1 MRKVFALLLF
11 PFFITYYIALLASC
25 TSQSDREQLSLSLR
39 TPLAA
44 HLLQIAACVSHSSNM
59 SKIGDTNNTSSNSF
73 PHFSPSYSSSFS
85 SFCLPLLTLL
95 LLRWHLAWQPIWFA
109 FVVQCD
115 AQWQFLI
122 KLFNFFATP
131 PPLRLLQM
139 AAQIMATLQRG
150 EVRPQ
155 REVPKLL
162 AKFFAFYWWQ
172 ADFCFR
178 FRFDERLL
186 SPLPLPANM

>member
-1 MRKVFALLLF
+1 MRENAPNLINPRCMRKVFALPLF
-11 PFFITYYIALLASC
+11 PCYIAYIYSSC
-25 TSQSDREQLSLSLR
+25 TSQSEREQLSLSLG

-73 PHFSPSYSSSFS
+73 PHFSPSYSSSS
-85 SFCLPLLTLL
+85 STLFCLPLLPLL
-95 LLRWHLAWQPIWFA
+95 LLRWHLAWQPIWLA

-162 AKFFAFYWWQ
+162 AKFFAFY
-172 ADFCFR
+172 
-178 FRFDERLL
+178 
-186 SPLPLPANM
+186 